1 MVPPM
6 RSLPLLL
13 VCSTSL
19 AVAAPAKKVVKIPD
33 LSVKYL
39 DGLFRFR
46 PHLATFMGD
55 DRFDRELA
63 DFSEEACLRR
73 ANELVELGST
83 LDAATGKGQ
92 KLSLDDQID
101 VEILKDAIALER
113 LYLDKIRDWEWDP
126 RLYDSFPYYDP
137 RETFAQ
143 RLSDL
148 MHNDA
153 IPLAER
159 KQTVRILVDKLDR
172 FLPIFEKRL
181 LKNAARVPKL
191 YVERAIA
198 GSKGRS
204 EFLKTEVR
212 DFLGPAAAPDKPERP
227 LGARNDEFT
236 TFLEKELLPKA
247 SGDWRLGKEVYKQK
261 FRYALGTDQATED
274 AAASAL
280 RSFNEARDELY
291 LLARKL
297 WPRVLGSKEPLPAET
312 TDKQQRAKLI
322 ERVKDELAREHAA
335 PEALVAAHAR
345 NLDRMRDFIVRK
357 DLLDLPPKE
366 TLTVEPMP
374 LYKRGSQ
381 AAEYLAPGVLEKRG
395 QWKATYFVDPIDP
408 TWAKDRVESYLRGQN
423 DYAVQLVAIH
433 EAYPGHHTQFFY
445 SKKSDN
451 PLRAVLWNAPM
462 VEGWAVYGEGQM
474 VKAGWGDDKND
485 AFRLFELRGQMIVAT
500 NLLLDVKLHQGEM
513 SDEEAVRFM
522 VEEGFQEKAMAEKKL
537 LRAKLDSTQ
546 LPQYFLGLD
555 EIRRLEASYRKKVGD
570 KFRQRAFNEA
580 VIGHGS
586 IAVRFLGR
594 YLDGK

>member
-1 MVPPM
+1 M

>member
-55 DRFDRELA
+55 HRFDRELA